1 MVQAFSFGQTSC
13 QPGAAA
19 VVDGQL
25 IPEHRL
31 ARPLHCPP
39 HDRLRLASRLGK
51 DLDTPALTTEVRAI
65 RHHPALGGE
74 SGRRRVPPA
83 GTCSL
88 DVPWELPS
96 SARSARQ
103 APPPMASGLASPLA
117 GHVRVG
123 DVMPANLTGIRV
135 VVVEDHGD
143 SREILEQ
150 MLRFYGA
157 VVMTASTASDALAKA
172 PDADIIVTDFAL
184 PPGEDGV
191 WLLEQV
197 N

>member
-1 MVQAFSFGQTSC
+1 
-13 QPGAAA
+13 
-19 VVDGQL
+19 
-25 IPEHRL
+25 
-31 ARPLHCPP
+31 
-39 HDRLRLASRLGK
+39 
-51 DLDTPALTTEVRAI
+51 
-65 RHHPALGGE
+65 
-74 SGRRRVPPA
+74 
-83 GTCSL
+83 
-88 DVPWELPS
+88 
-96 SARSARQ
+96 
-103 APPPMASGLASPLA
+103 MASGVASPLA

-172 PDADIIVTDFAL
+172 PEADVIVTDFAL

-197 N
+197 NTRPRPIPVILVSGFSEHHDARLAAAPFAGKLLKPVEPERLCEEIGKVLRDSAT